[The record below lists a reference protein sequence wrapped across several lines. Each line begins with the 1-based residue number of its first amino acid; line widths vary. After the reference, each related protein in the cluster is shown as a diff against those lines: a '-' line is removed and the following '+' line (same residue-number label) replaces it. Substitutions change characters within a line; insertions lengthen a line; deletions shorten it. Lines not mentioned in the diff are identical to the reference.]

1 MDSIRIER
9 TTSSLL
15 IPVANT
21 PKTKIVY
28 PVMGDNI
35 TIHSGLINEKTLW
48 CIDIIADSYIKN
60 KCEGRVPGRH
70 KDDNRVLQYNR
81 YIDI

>member
-1 MDSIRIER
+1 MDSLRLER
-9 TTSSLL
+9 ATSSLL

-28 PVMGDNI
+28 PVSGDNI
-35 TIHSGLINEKTLW
+35 IIHSGFINEKTLW

-60 KCEGRVPGRH
+60 KYEGKVP
-70 KDDNRVLQYNR
+70 V
-81 YIDI
+81 DIRTTECFKIPDT